1 MLNNLNIHIH
11 YLKISRTLYLIT
23 MTIYVKN
30 KEIEFQY
37 NNKNEKNIQLCRNV
51 SLEKLK
57 KEFISIIWKVIIW
70 GKKIQ

>member
-1 MLNNLNIHIH
+1 
-11 YLKISRTLYLIT
+11 